1 MRERHDMGQAAAEP
15 EVVRQAIAAVRKPLI
30 RQVLLL
36 GPLSVDLVVR
46 FAVGHLTWTS
56 YAVAGLLLVLA
67 ATVAAA
73 VDAWRHLPRAVGV
86 AVLVLDLAG
95 LGLMRL
101 VPEGNGL
108 GLLVVL
114 VAMWL
119 GADLQLRGVL
129 VTMGVTLVL
138 VAVPSLLYFGVDPA
152 SASRAVLVTL
162 VSGMCSLT
170 VAGAS
175 QVWARQNQ
183 ELEAQGRRLEEALA
197 EVTANRAL
205 NEAIVTT
212 VDVGLVAIDAEGRY
226 TFTNPRHAE
235 FLRLAFP
242 EGHHG
247 MAGQPGA
254 VYAADRMTPVAPE
267 DMPTSRAKAGESFA
281 DYVIW
286 VGENDDSQRALS
298 VSAGPVLDSSGEFAG
313 AVLVYNDIT
322 DLMHALKVKDD
333 FVASVSH
340 ELRTPLTA
348 IMGYLDLVLDEDDA
362 VSTEVRQNLDV
373 VKRNSERLLRLVS
386 DLLFTAQAVE
396 GHVSVDLQDTDLAVL
411 VDQALADLA
420 PLAEALGVTV
430 QHRSPGPLVLQGD
443 PVRIRQMVDNL
454 VTNAIKYTSAQ
465 GSVTVQLEEEDS
477 DVVLRVSDTGIGI
490 SPADQSRLFSRF
502 FRTADAETRA
512 IQGIGLGL
520 AITRSIVAAHGGT
533 IRVQSEVGSGT
544 TFLVRLPRRTPPRAL
559 AGSLSLIVDDEAPG
573 RIASRRRLPPRS
585 AVS

>member
-1 MRERHDMGQAAAEP
+1 MGQAAPEP

-36 GPLSVDLVVR
+36 APLALDLVVR
-46 FAVGHLTWTS
+46 LALGYLTWTS
-56 YAVAGLLLVLA
+56 YATCGLLLVLA
-67 ATVAAA
+67 ATMVAG
-73 VDAWRHLPRAVGV
+73 VDARRHLPQVVGV

-108 GLLVVL
+108 GALVVL

-129 VTMGVTLVL
+129 VTMGVTLTL
-138 VAVPSLLYFGVDPA
+138 VSLPALAYFGVGPA
-152 SASRAVLVTL
+152 SVSRALLFPL

-175 QVWARQNQ
+175 QVWAKQNR

-242 EGHHG
+242 EGHRGH
-247 MAGQPGA
+247 AGQAGA
-254 VYAADRMTPVAPE
+254 VYAADRMTRVAPE
-267 DMPTSRAKAGESFA
+267 DMPTSRAKAGESFT

-286 VGENDDSQRALS
+286 VGEDDAGQRALS
-298 VSAGPVLDSSGEFAG
+298 VSAGPVLDTSGEFAG

-362 VSTEVRQNLDV
+362 VTSEVRQNLDV
-373 VKRNSERLLRLVS
+373 AKRNSERLLRLVS

-396 GHVSVDLQDTDLAVL
+396 GHMSVDLQDTDLSAL

-420 PLAEALGVTV
+420 PRADALGVALR
-430 QHRSPGPLVLQGD
+430 HRSPGPLVVQGD
-443 PVRIRQMVDNL
+443 PTRMRQMVDNL
-454 VTNAIKYTSAQ
+454 VSNAIKYTPAE
-465 GSVTVQLEEEDS
+465 GSVTVQLEEAED

-502 FRTADAETRA
+502 FRTHDAETRA

-533 IRVQSEVGSGT
+533 IRVQSQVGSGT
-544 TFLVRLPRRTPPRAL
+544 TFLVRLPRHSPARAVG
-559 AGSLSLIVDDEAPG
+559 GSLSLIVDDEAPG
-573 RIASRRRLPPRS
+573 RIASRRGLPPRS